1 MNKQDLNYTP
11 RFTDD
16 DLSQLE
22 LESLINAQEKLE
34 DLEKR
39 SVALDLLYDMAEGT
53 KNKGKRER
61 MLSFIREKRKSIKH
75 LPVNTFTSGDSDD
88 PVDFGRGD
96 MRGTCAGEGAYRRGR
111 NPGSAEIAYDGW
123 GGTYINRK

>member
-88 PVDFGRGD
+88 PVDFGRG
-96 MRGTCAGEGAYRRGR
+96 GVLGEGAYRRGR

-123 GGTYINRK
+123 GCTYINRK